1 LRRRIWAIVLLAVA
15 AAVGLA
21 ACQSTQDKSA
31 ELAKRGKTLLTKET
45 GLTVQRENPDIR
57 VLGTTV
63 LHDQYGSAAV
73 VQVKNDGTQN
83 LRDVPVLL
91 DVKDKKGRSVF
102 KNNIPGL
109 EQGLVAIPLIKA
121 GQTLDWVNDQVLATG
136 VPASADAK
144 VGLSSE
150 TFDPNSLPKLDVG
163 APKLI
168 TDPVSGI
175 EAEGQVVNNSG
186 AEQRNLLLYA
196 VARKGDQVVAA
207 GRGLIGR
214 LKNSTKPVDYHI
226 FFIGDPKGAQVQI
239 TPFPTVPK
247 E

>member
-1 LRRRIWAIVLLAVA
+1 LRGQTGAIALLAAA

-21 ACQSTQDKSA
+21 ACQSTQDRSA
-31 ELAKRGKTLLTKET
+31 ELAKKGKTLLTKEQ
-45 GLTVQRENPDIR
+45 GLTVQRQNPDIK
-57 VLGTTV
+57 VLDTTV
-63 LHDQYGSAAV
+63 LHDKYGSAAV

-83 LRDVPVLL
+83 LRDVPIAL
-91 DVKDKKGRSVF
+91 DVKDKKGKSVF

-121 GQTLDWVNDQVLATG
+121 GETLDWVNDQVLATG
-136 VPASADAK
+136 VPASADAQ
-144 VGLSSE
+144 VGESSE
-150 TFDPNSLPKLDVG
+150 TFDPSTLPKLDIG

-175 EAEGQVVNNSG
+175 EAQGQVVNNSG

-214 LKNSTKPVDYHI
+214 LKNNTKPVEYHI

-239 TPFPTVPK
+239 TSFPTLPK